1 MRPNPFA
8 VAALSFFF
16 ASHLAALVQLVFR
29 LGDDPAV
36 LFAIIDLV
44 SCSGCLFLAVVIEV
58 ATTYDGLGK
67 WVFTQ
72 EDSPENTE
80 KPVVLVVPQKGDRG
94 DVGIITVLWTTERL
108 AAGLAGVSAMIV
120 YARCGAL
127 LDGIG
132 VFVTLSVQLLV
143 VLPRTCLA
151 LRQYL
156 DRSWKKLQDRAK
168 ESA

>member
-1 MRPNPFA
+1 MMSINPFA

-67 WVFTQ
+67 WVFTP
-72 EDSPENTE
+72 PENTE

-94 DVGIITVLWTTERL
+94 DVGIITLLWTTERL

-143 VLPRTCLA
+143 VLPRTCFA
-151 LRQYL
+151 LRKYL
-156 DRSWKKLQDRAK
+156 DKLWKKLQDPAK

>member
-1 MRPNPFA
+1 MSINPFA
-8 VAALSFFF
+8 AAALSFFF
-16 ASHLAALVQLVFR
+16 ASHLAALVQMGVR

-36 LFAIIDLV
+36 LAAIIDLV
-44 SCSGCLFLAVVIEV
+44 SCSGCLLLAVVIEV
-58 ATTYDGLGK
+58 ALTHDKLGD
-67 WVFTQ
+67 WVFA
-72 EDSPENTE
+72 EEGSTE
-80 KPVVLVVPQKGDRG
+80 RTEEPAILVVPRRKDRG

-108 AAGLAGVSAMIV
+108 GAGLAGVSAMIV
-120 YARCGAL
+120 YARCGPL

-156 DRSWKKLQDRAK
+156 NRSWEKLVVGVQA
-168 ESA
+168 ST